1 MITRPNPKTEALVSD
16 VVVVLLDFTKAI
28 VRVERRKTYGEWA
41 EEIIAV
47 VTEFY
52 AEQAEA
58 DVEREVRPNGLEQ
71 SGTRADGQSFR
82 DDYRVALPHPARSE
96 PTEEQV
102 DAALHAYWGGN
113 ATEYGSREGMRAALK
128 AAFTGQEKS

>member
-1 MITRPNPKTEALVSD
+1 MIIQPNPETEALVSD
-16 VVVVLLDFTKAI
+16 VADVLLDFTKAS
-28 VRVERRKTYGEWA
+28 VRLEGGKTYGEWA

-58 DVEREVRPNGLEQ
+58 EREARANGLEQ

-82 DDYRVALPHPARSE
+82 DDYRVVLPHPARSE

>member
-1 MITRPNPKTEALVSD
+1 MIIQPNPETEALVSD

-28 VRVERRKTYGEWA
+28 VRVERRKSYGEWA

-52 AEQAEA
+52 AEK
-58 DVEREVRPNGLEQ
+58 EQ
-71 SGTRADGQSFR
+71 SGTRTDWQSFR
-82 DDYRVALPHPARSE
+82 DGYRAALHHPARSE

-102 DAALHAYWGGN
+102 TAALHAYWGGN